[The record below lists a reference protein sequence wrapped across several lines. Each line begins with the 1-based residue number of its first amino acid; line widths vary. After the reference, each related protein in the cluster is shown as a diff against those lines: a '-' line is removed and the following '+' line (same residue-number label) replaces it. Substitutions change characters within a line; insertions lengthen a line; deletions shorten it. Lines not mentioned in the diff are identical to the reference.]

1 MNVLLLALS
10 TVSNGKLN
18 CFSYQYRD
26 EPSFN
31 GYYQLEPI
39 PKLLNEK
46 LEKEKQEHLDYII
59 TLNTK
64 EVNSSVLDTVICNS
78 KNGIEY
84 EFCNITAKIFFEKM
98 LCNGQKAFQQIPKII
113 SIPIDVDDIIP
124 GIFLAMNQ
132 LRELKD
138 KSNDFNL
145 YIDMHGGPRNT
156 QMTFQTILSLL
167 KHESIY
173 PSAIYTII
181 MNKSKPNTIK
191 DDTKYFDYIDFVSG
205 MNEFLNFGKPIS
217 IKSLNNLNDLSLRDF
232 TEKANQVAD
241 ALTLC
246 DMSVFQK
253 SLEDM
258 SNWLNNREI
267 KQDSLLELFIKNIR
281 MDYGVLLKENHDVI
295 DEIQWC
301 LTKGYLQQT
310 LTLIESK
317 MPEELFKK
325 GIFHYDENFMVE
337 IKKDPN
343 KSKIKVKDAIE
354 CAKAMQHREW
364 ESDINF
370 IFIKWI
376 KALNIFDKDDNGKQ
390 IIFELNKTHQ
400 EYLNFSMQSTPNF
413 NNKVFLTVSYK
424 KNVLLKVMLKKGIYI
439 DQYLQDMCMRFLILH
454 YTLKQERN
462 IANHA
467 IGERKTNVYDIK
479 EAIAGYIDLARILY
493 RA

>member
-39 PKLLNEK
+39 PKFLNEK

-124 GIFLAMNQ
+124 GIILAMNQ

-173 PSAIYTII
+173 PSSIYTII

-258 SNWLNNREI
+258 SNWLNNHEI

-281 MDYGVLLKENHDVI
+281 MDYGVLLKEDHDVI

-301 LTKGYLQQT
+301 LTKGYLQQA

-413 NNKVFLTVSYK
+413 NNKVFLTISYK

>member
-18 CFSYQYRD
+18 CFSYQYED

-39 PKLLNEK
+39 PKFLNEK

-84 EFCNITAKIFFEKM
+84 EFFNITAKMFFEKM
-98 LCNGQKAFQQIPKII
+98 LCNGQKAFQQMPKII

-124 GIFLAMNQ
+124 GIILAMNQ
-132 LRELKD
+132 LRKLKD

-173 PSAIYTII
+173 PSSIYTII

-232 TEKANQVAD
+232 TEKANQIAD

-246 DMSVFQK
+246 DMSAFQK

-281 MDYGVLLKENHDVI
+281 MDYGVLLKEDHDVI
-295 DEIQWC
+295 DEIQWW
-301 LTKGYLQQT
+301 LTKGYLQQA

-337 IKKDPN
+337 IKKDPD

-354 CAKAMQHREW
+354 CAKAAQHREW
-364 ESDINF
+364 ESDINY

-376 KALNIFDKDDNGKQ
+376 KVLDIFDKDDNGKH
-390 IIFELNKTHQ
+390 ISFELNKTHQ
-400 EYLNFSMQSTPNF
+400 EYLDFYLPF
-413 NNKVFLTVSYK
+413 WPDFKNKIFLTVSRGK
-424 KNVLLKVMLKKGIYI
+424 SVALKVMLKNEIYI
-439 DQYLQDMCMRFLILH
+439 NQDLQDMCMRFLILH

>member
-39 PKLLNEK
+39 PKFLNEK

-113 SIPIDVDDIIP
+113 SISIDVDDIIP
-124 GIFLAMNQ
+124 GIILAMNQ
-132 LRELKD
+132 LRELKE

-281 MDYGVLLKENHDVI
+281 MDYGVLLKEDHDVI

-301 LTKGYLQQT
+301 LTKGYLQQA

-413 NNKVFLTVSYK
+413 NNKVFLTISYK

>member
-39 PKLLNEK
+39 PKFLNEK
-46 LEKEKQEHLDYII
+46 LEKEKQEHLDCII

-78 KNGIEY
+78 NNGIEY

-124 GIFLAMNQ
+124 GIILAMNQ
-132 LRELKD
+132 LRELKEN
-138 KSNDFNL
+138 SNDFNL

-173 PSAIYTII
+173 PSSIYTII
-181 MNKSKPNTIK
+181 MNKLKPNTIK

-301 LTKGYLQQT
+301 LTKGYLQQA

>member
-39 PKLLNEK
+39 PKFLNEK

-124 GIFLAMNQ
+124 GIILAMNQ
-132 LRELKD
+132 LRELKE

-281 MDYGVLLKENHDVI
+281 MDYGVLLKEDHDVI

-301 LTKGYLQQT
+301 LTKGYLQQA

-413 NNKVFLTVSYK
+413 NNKVFLTISYK

>member
-39 PKLLNEK
+39 PKFLNEK

-124 GIFLAMNQ
+124 GIILAMNQ
-132 LRELKD
+132 LRKLKE

-281 MDYGVLLKENHDVI
+281 MDYGVLLKEDHDVI

-301 LTKGYLQQT
+301 LTKGYLQQA

-337 IKKDPN
+337 TKKDPD

-390 IIFELNKTHQ
+390 IIFE
-400 EYLNFSMQSTPNF
+400 FF
-413 NNKVFLTVSYK
+413 NA
-424 KNVLLKVMLKKGIYI
+424 IYTK
-439 DQYLQDMCMRFLILH
+439 F
-454 YTLKQERN
+454 
-462 IANHA
+462 
-467 IGERKTNVYDIK
+467 
-479 EAIAGYIDLARILY
+479 
-493 RA
+493 

>member
-1 MNVLLLALS
+1 
-10 TVSNGKLN
+10 
-18 CFSYQYRD
+18 
-26 EPSFN
+26 
-31 GYYQLEPI
+31 
-39 PKLLNEK
+39 
-46 LEKEKQEHLDYII
+46 
-59 TLNTK
+59 
-64 EVNSSVLDTVICNS
+64 
-78 KNGIEY
+78 
-84 EFCNITAKIFFEKM
+84 
-98 LCNGQKAFQQIPKII
+98 
-113 SIPIDVDDIIP
+113 
-124 GIFLAMNQ
+124 MNQ
-132 LRELKD
+132 LRKLKD

-173 PSAIYTII
+173 PSSIYTII

-232 TEKANQVAD
+232 TEKANQIAD

-246 DMSVFQK
+246 DMSAFQK

-301 LTKGYLQQT
+301 LTKGYLQQA

-337 IKKDPN
+337 IKKDPD

-354 CAKAMQHREW
+354 CAKAAQHREW
-364 ESDINF
+364 ESDINY

-376 KALNIFDKDDNGKQ
+376 KVLDIFDKDDNGKH
-390 IIFELNKTHQ
+390 ISFELNKTHQ
-400 EYLNFSMQSTPNF
+400 EYLDFYLPF
-413 NNKVFLTVSYK
+413 WPDFKNKIFLTVSRGK
-424 KNVLLKVMLKKGIYI
+424 SVALKVMLKNEIYI
-439 DQYLQDMCMRFLILH
+439 NQDLQDMCMRFLILH

>member
-18 CFSYQYRD
+18 CFSYQYGD

-39 PKLLNEK
+39 PKFLNEK

-98 LCNGQKAFQQIPKII
+98 LCNGQKAFQKIPKII

-124 GIFLAMNQ
+124 GIILAMNQ
-132 LRELKD
+132 LRKLKENSD
-138 KSNDFNL
+138 DFNL

-267 KQDSLLELFIKNIR
+267 KHDSLLELFIKNIR
-281 MDYGVLLKENHDVI
+281 MDYGVLLKEDHDVI

-301 LTKGYLQQT
+301 LTKGYLQQA

-325 GIFHYDENFMVE
+325 GIFSYDENLMVE
-337 IKKDPN
+337 KDPD

-354 CAKAMQHREW
+354 CAKAAQHREW
-364 ESDINF
+364 ESDINY

-376 KALNIFDKDDNGKQ
+376 KVLDIFDKDDNGKH
-390 IIFELNKTHQ
+390 ILFELNKTHQ
-400 EYLNFSMQSTPNF
+400 EYLDFYLPFWPDF
-413 NNKVFLTVSYK
+413 NNKIFLNVSYGK
-424 KNVLLKVMLKKGIYI
+424 RVALKVMLKKEIYI
-439 DQYLQDMCMRFLILH
+439 NQDLQDMCMRFLILH

>member
-39 PKLLNEK
+39 PKFLNEK

-124 GIFLAMNQ
+124 GIILAMNQ

-173 PSAIYTII
+173 PSSIYTII

-232 TEKANQVAD
+232 TEKANQIAD

-246 DMSVFQK
+246 DMSAFQK

-301 LTKGYLQQT
+301 LTKGYLQQA

-317 MPEELFKK
+317 MPKELFKK

-413 NNKVFLTVSYK
+413 NNKVFLTISYK

>member
-1 MNVLLLALS
+1 M
-10 TVSNGKLN
+10 
-18 CFSYQYRD
+18 C
-26 EPSFN
+26 
-31 GYYQLEPI
+31 
-39 PKLLNEK
+39 
-46 LEKEKQEHLDYII
+46 
-59 TLNTK
+59 
-64 EVNSSVLDTVICNS
+64 
-78 KNGIEY
+78 
-84 EFCNITAKIFFEKM
+84 
-98 LCNGQKAFQQIPKII
+98 
-113 SIPIDVDDIIP
+113 
-124 GIFLAMNQ
+124 
-132 LRELKD
+132 
-138 KSNDFNL
+138 
-145 YIDMHGGPRNT
+145 
-156 QMTFQTILSLL
+156 
-167 KHESIY
+167 
-173 PSAIYTII
+173 
-181 MNKSKPNTIK
+181 
-191 DDTKYFDYIDFVSG
+191 
-205 MNEFLNFGKPIS
+205 
-217 IKSLNNLNDLSLRDF
+217 
-232 TEKANQVAD
+232 
-241 ALTLC
+241 
-246 DMSVFQK
+246 
-253 SLEDM
+253 
-258 SNWLNNREI
+258 
-267 KQDSLLELFIKNIR
+267 LFIKNIR
-281 MDYGVLLKENHDVI
+281 MDYGVLLKEDHDVI

-301 LTKGYLQQT
+301 LTKGYLQQA

-317 MPEELFKK
+317 MPGELFKK

-413 NNKVFLTVSYK
+413 NNKVFLTISYK

>member
-39 PKLLNEK
+39 PKFLNEK

-124 GIFLAMNQ
+124 GIILAMNQ
-132 LRELKD
+132 LRELKE

-281 MDYGVLLKENHDVI
+281 MDYGVLLKEDHDVI

-301 LTKGYLQQT
+301 LTKGYLQQA

-325 GIFHYDENFMVE
+325 GIFHYDENFMLE

-413 NNKVFLTVSYK
+413 NNKVFLTISYK

>member
-39 PKLLNEK
+39 PKFLNEK

-124 GIFLAMNQ
+124 GIILAMNQ

-145 YIDMHGGPRNT
+145 YIDLHGGPRNT

>member
-1 MNVLLLALS
+1 MDIINW
-10 TVSNGKLN
+10 NRFPN
-18 CFSYQYRD
+18 FW
-26 EPSFN
+26 
-31 GYYQLEPI
+31 I
-39 PKLLNEK
+39 EK
-46 LEKEKQEHLDYII
+46 LEKEKQEHLDCII

-124 GIFLAMNQ
+124 GIILAMNQ
-132 LRELKD
+132 LRELKEN
-138 KSNDFNL
+138 SNDFNL

-173 PSAIYTII
+173 PSSIYTII
-181 MNKSKPNTIK
+181 MNKLKPNTIK

-301 LTKGYLQQT
+301 LTKGYLQQA

>member
-39 PKLLNEK
+39 PKFLNEK

-124 GIFLAMNQ
+124 GIILAMNQ
-132 LRELKD
+132 LRELKE

-241 ALTLC
+241 ALILC

-281 MDYGVLLKENHDVI
+281 MDYGVLLKEDHDVI

-301 LTKGYLQQT
+301 LTKGYLQQA

-325 GIFHYDENFMVE
+325 GIFHYDENFMLE

-413 NNKVFLTVSYK
+413 NNKVFLTISYK

>member
-10 TVSNGKLN
+10 TVANRQLN
-18 CFSYQYRD
+18 CFSYQYGD

-39 PKLLNEK
+39 PKFLNEK
-46 LEKEKQEHLDYII
+46 LKKEKQEHLDYII

-64 EVNSSVLDTVICNS
+64 EVDSSVLDTIVCNG

-84 EFCNITAKIFFEKM
+84 EFSNMTAKTFFEKM
-98 LCNGQKAFQQIPKII
+98 LCTGQKAFQQMPKII

-124 GIFLAMNQ
+124 GIIHAMNQ
-132 LRELKD
+132 LRELKE
-138 KSNDFNL
+138 KSSDFNL

-167 KHESIY
+167 KHEFIY
-173 PSAIYTII
+173 PSSIYTII

-217 IKSLNNLNDLSLRDF
+217 SKSLNNLNDPSLHDF

-246 DMSVFQK
+246 DMSAFQK
-253 SLEDM
+253 SLVGM
-258 SNWLNNREI
+258 SNWLNDREI

-281 MDYGVLLKENHDVI
+281 MDYGVLLNIDHDVI

-301 LTKGYLQQT
+301 LTKGYLQQS

-325 GIFHYDENFMVE
+325 GIFNYNENLMVD
-337 IKKDPN
+337 IKRESN
-343 KSKIKVKDAIE
+343 KSKIKIKDAIE
-354 CAKAMQHREW
+354 CAKARQHREW
-364 ESDINF
+364 ESDINY

-376 KALNIFDKDDNGKQ
+376 KALNILDKDGNDKP
-390 IIFELNKTHQ
+390 ILLELNKNQ
-400 EYLNFSMQSTPNF
+400 QDYLYF
-413 NNKVFLTVSYK
+413 NLPFWPALYNKIFLSIEQGK
-424 KNVLLKVMLKKGIYI
+424 KVAFKVMLKNKIYKNQ
-439 DQYLQDMCMRFLILH
+439 DLQDMCMRFLILH

-467 IGERKTNVYDIK
+467 MGERRTNVDDIK
-479 EAIAGYIDLARILY
+479 EAIAGYIELARILY
-493 RA
+493 KA

>member
-39 PKLLNEK
+39 PKFLNEK

-124 GIFLAMNQ
+124 GIILAMNQ

>member
-39 PKLLNEK
+39 PKFLNEK

-124 GIFLAMNQ
+124 GIILAMNQ
-132 LRELKD
+132 LRELKE

-281 MDYGVLLKENHDVI
+281 MDYGVLLKEDHDVI

-301 LTKGYLQQT
+301 LTKGYLQQA

-325 GIFHYDENFMVE
+325 GIFHYDENFMLE

-413 NNKVFLTVSYK
+413 NNKVFLTISYK

-479 EAIAGYIDLARILY
+479 EVIAGYIDLARILY

>member
-1 MNVLLLALS
+1 M
-10 TVSNGKLN
+10 
-18 CFSYQYRD
+18 
-26 EPSFN
+26 
-31 GYYQLEPI
+31 
-39 PKLLNEK
+39 
-46 LEKEKQEHLDYII
+46 
-59 TLNTK
+59 
-64 EVNSSVLDTVICNS
+64 
-78 KNGIEY
+78 
-84 EFCNITAKIFFEKM
+84 FFEKM
-98 LCNGQKAFQQIPKII
+98 LCNGQKAFQQMPKII

-124 GIFLAMNQ
+124 GIILAMNQ

-173 PSAIYTII
+173 PSSIYTII

-232 TEKANQVAD
+232 TEKANRVAD

-246 DMSVFQK
+246 DMSAFQK

-281 MDYGVLLKENHDVI
+281 MDYGVLLKEDHDVI

-301 LTKGYLQQT
+301 LTKGYLQQA

-325 GIFHYDENFMVE
+325 GIFSYDENLMVE
-337 IKKDPN
+337 IKKDPD
-343 KSKIKVKDAIE
+343 KSKIKIKDAIA
-354 CAKAMQHREW
+354 CAKAAQHREW
-364 ESDINF
+364 ESDINY

-376 KALNIFDKDDNGKQ
+376 RILDIFDKDDNGKH
-390 IIFELNKTHQ
+390 ISFELNKTHQ
-400 EYLNFSMQSTPNF
+400 EYLDFYLPFWPDF
-413 NNKVFLTVSYK
+413 NKKIFGLT
-424 KNVLLKVMLKKGIYI
+424 
-439 DQYLQDMCMRFLILH
+439 D
-454 YTLKQERN
+454 TLV
-462 IANHA
+462 
-467 IGERKTNVYDIK
+467 TS
-479 EAIAGYIDLARILY
+479 
-493 RA
+493 

>member
-39 PKLLNEK
+39 PKFLNEK

-124 GIFLAMNQ
+124 GIILAMNQ
-132 LRELKD
+132 LRELKE

-281 MDYGVLLKENHDVI
+281 MDYGVLLKEDHDVI

-301 LTKGYLQQT
+301 LTKGYLQQA

-317 MPEELFKK
+317 MPGELFKK

-354 CAKAMQHREW
+354 CAKAMQHR
-364 ESDINF
+364 D
-370 IFIKWI
+370 
-376 KALNIFDKDDNGKQ
+376 
-390 IIFELNKTHQ
+390 
-400 EYLNFSMQSTPNF
+400 
-413 NNKVFLTVSYK
+413 
-424 KNVLLKVMLKKGIYI
+424 
-439 DQYLQDMCMRFLILH
+439 
-454 YTLKQERN
+454 
-462 IANHA
+462 
-467 IGERKTNVYDIK
+467 
-479 EAIAGYIDLARILY
+479 
-493 RA
+493 

>member
-39 PKLLNEK
+39 PKFLNEK
-46 LEKEKQEHLDYII
+46 LEKEKQEHLDCII

-124 GIFLAMNQ
+124 GIILAMNQ
-132 LRELKD
+132 LRELKEN
-138 KSNDFNL
+138 SNDFNL

-173 PSAIYTII
+173 PSSIYTII
-181 MNKSKPNTIK
+181 MNKLKPNTIK

-301 LTKGYLQQT
+301 LTKGYLQQA

>member
-39 PKLLNEK
+39 PKFLNEK

-124 GIFLAMNQ
+124 GIILAMNQ
-132 LRELKD
+132 LRKLKE

-173 PSAIYTII
+173 PSSIYTII

-232 TEKANQVAD
+232 TEKANQIAD

-246 DMSVFQK
+246 DMSAFQK

-301 LTKGYLQQT
+301 LTKGYLQQA

-413 NNKVFLTVSYK
+413 NNKVFLTISYK

>member
-39 PKLLNEK
+39 PKFLNEK

-124 GIFLAMNQ
+124 GIILAMNQ

-167 KHESIY
+167 KHEYIY

-281 MDYGVLLKENHDVI
+281 MDYGVLLKEDHDVI

-301 LTKGYLQQT
+301 LTKGYLQQA

-317 MPEELFKK
+317 MPGELFKK

-400 EYLNFSMQSTPNF
+400 EYLKFSMQSTPNF
-413 NNKVFLTVSYK
+413 NNKVFLTISYK

-467 IGERKTNVYDIK
+467 MGERKTNVYDIK

>member
-18 CFSYQYRD
+18 CFSYRYRD

-39 PKLLNEK
+39 PKFLNEK
-46 LEKEKQEHLDYII
+46 LEKEKQEHLDCII

-98 LCNGQKAFQQIPKII
+98 LCNGQKAFQQMPKII
-113 SIPIDVDDIIP
+113 SIPIDVDDIVP
-124 GIFLAMNQ
+124 GIILAMNQ
-132 LRELKD
+132 LRKLKEN
-138 KSNDFNL
+138 SNDFNL

-173 PSAIYTII
+173 PSSIYTII

-246 DMSVFQK
+246 DMSAFQK

-301 LTKGYLQQT
+301 LTKGYLQQA

-325 GIFHYDENFMVE
+325 GIFSYDENLMVE
-337 IKKDPN
+337 IKKDPD
-343 KSKIKVKDAIE
+343 KSKIKIKDAIA
-354 CAKAMQHREW
+354 CAKAAQHREW
-364 ESDINF
+364 ESDINY

-376 KALNIFDKDDNGKQ
+376 RILDIFDKDDNGKH
-390 IIFELNKTHQ
+390 ISFELNKTHQ
-400 EYLNFSMQSTPNF
+400 EYLDFYLPF
-413 NNKVFLTVSYK
+413 WPD
-424 KNVLLKVMLKKGIYI
+424 LKIFFY
-439 DQYLQDMCMRFLILH
+439 
-454 YTLKQERN
+454 
-462 IANHA
+462 
-467 IGERKTNVYDIK
+467 
-479 EAIAGYIDLARILY
+479 
-493 RA
+493 

>member
-39 PKLLNEK
+39 PKFLNEK

-98 LCNGQKAFQQIPKII
+98 LCNGQKVFQQIPKII

-124 GIFLAMNQ
+124 GIILAMNQ
-132 LRELKD
+132 LRELKE

-281 MDYGVLLKENHDVI
+281 MDYGVLLKEDHDVI

-301 LTKGYLQQT
+301 LTKGYLQQA

-325 GIFHYDENFMVE
+325 GIFHYDENFMLE

-413 NNKVFLTVSYK
+413 NNKVFLTISYK

>member
-1 MNVLLLALS
+1 MNVLLFALS
-10 TVSNGKLN
+10 TISGENLK
-18 CFSYQYRD
+18 CFEYQYSED
-26 EPSFN
+26 PCFD

-39 PKLLNEK
+39 PKFLNEK
-46 LEKEKQEHLDYII
+46 LKENHQSLDCII
-59 TLNTK
+59 TLNTCEVDNAILPRVRCIK
-64 EVNSSVLDTVICNS
+64 ENVEQYSFTDIN
-78 KNGIEY
+78 
-84 EFCNITAKIFFEKM
+84 AKEFFEKM
-98 LCNGQKAFQQIPKII
+98 LCNGQKAFQQMPKII
-113 SIPIDVDDIIP
+113 SIPIDVDDIVP
-124 GIFLAMNQ
+124 GIILAMNQ
-132 LRELKD
+132 LRKLKEN
-138 KSNDFNL
+138 SNDFNL

-173 PSAIYTII
+173 PSSIYTII

-246 DMSVFQK
+246 DMSAFQK

-301 LTKGYLQQT
+301 LTKGYLQQA

-325 GIFHYDENFMVE
+325 GIFSYDENLMVE
-337 IKKDPN
+337 IKKDPD
-343 KSKIKVKDAIE
+343 KSKIKIKDAIA

-364 ESDINF
+364 ESDINY

-376 KALNIFDKDDNGKQ
+376 KVLDIFDKDDNGKH
-390 IIFELNKTHQ
+390 ISFELNKTHQ
-400 EYLNFSMQSTPNF
+400 EYLDFYLPF
-413 NNKVFLTVSYK
+413 WPDFKNKIFLTVSRGK
-424 KNVLLKVMLKKGIYI
+424 SVALKVMLKNEIYI
-439 DQYLQDMCMRFLILH
+439 NQDLQDMCMRFLILH

>member
-18 CFSYQYRD
+18 CFSYQYED

-39 PKLLNEK
+39 PKFLNEK

-84 EFCNITAKIFFEKM
+84 EFFNITAKMFFEKM
-98 LCNGQKAFQQIPKII
+98 LCNGQKAFQQMPKII

-124 GIFLAMNQ
+124 GIILAMNQ

-173 PSAIYTII
+173 PSSIYTII

-232 TEKANQVAD
+232 TEKANQIAD

-246 DMSVFQK
+246 DMSAFQK

-281 MDYGVLLKENHDVI
+281 MDYGVLLKEDHDVI

-301 LTKGYLQQT
+301 LTKGYLQQA

-325 GIFHYDENFMVE
+325 GIFSYDENLMVE
-337 IKKDPN
+337 IKKDSD
-343 KSKIKVKDAIE
+343 KSKIKIKDAIA
-354 CAKAMQHREW
+354 CAKAAQHREW
-364 ESDINF
+364 ESDINY

-376 KALNIFDKDDNGKQ
+376 KVLDIFDKDDNGKH
-390 IIFELNKTHQ
+390 ISFELNKTHQ
-400 EYLNFSMQSTPNF
+400 EYLDFYLPFGQI
-413 NNKVFLTVSYK
+413 
-424 KNVLLKVMLKKGIYI
+424 LK
-439 DQYLQDMCMRFLILH
+439 
-454 YTLKQERN
+454 
-462 IANHA
+462 
-467 IGERKTNVYDIK
+467 IK
-479 EAIAGYIDLARILY
+479 YF
-493 RA
+493 

>member
-39 PKLLNEK
+39 PKFLNEK

-124 GIFLAMNQ
+124 GIILAMNQ
-132 LRELKD
+132 LRELKE

-281 MDYGVLLKENHDVI
+281 MDYGVLLKEDHDVI

-301 LTKGYLQQT
+301 LTKGYLQQA

-325 GIFHYDENFMVE
+325 GIFHYDENFMLE

-370 IFIKWI
+370 VFIKWI

-413 NNKVFLTVSYK
+413 NNKVFLTISYK

>member
-39 PKLLNEK
+39 PKFLNEK

-124 GIFLAMNQ
+124 GIILAMNQ
-132 LRELKD
+132 LRELKE

-281 MDYGVLLKENHDVI
+281 MDYGVLLKEDHDVI

-301 LTKGYLQQT
+301 LTKGYLQQA

-337 IKKDPN
+337 IKKDPD

-364 ESDINF
+364 ESDINY

-413 NNKVFLTVSYK
+413 NNKVFLTISYK

>member
-1 MNVLLLALS
+1 MNVLLLTLS

-39 PKLLNEK
+39 PKFLNEK

-124 GIFLAMNQ
+124 GIILAMNQ

-173 PSAIYTII
+173 PSSIYTII

-232 TEKANQVAD
+232 TEKANQIAD

-246 DMSVFQK
+246 DMSAFQK

-301 LTKGYLQQT
+301 LTKGYLQQA

-317 MPEELFKK
+317 MPKELFKK

-413 NNKVFLTVSYK
+413 NNKVFLTISYK